1 MDKIMEIIEKIGTRN
16 LIFAGIGLVV
26 LIVFLFVYRGLRIRK
41 YRKLI
46 VDVENKMNAVK
57 SLPLQYRLG
66 RVQSISKN
74 MPEVSELYEQYA
86 QEFERICE
94 YQKNELGI
102 LVNEVDEQLFYGK
115 LRKVSKKMKQLDE
128 MLIVYEKDSQELLE
142 KIEKITEIENVQRIE
157 IIRVKEMYRETID
170 HFESIRFKVEEFVPN
185 LLDIFNEIDDSFVK
199 LEGMMNNQ
207 LFEDAKEFTKDIE
220 AKVIW
225 VNQRLEDLPSYIA
238 VVRQYMPKKVA
249 HIQGLIQ
256 IMTEEKFSLNQ
267 LDAYNRLNMIQTTL
281 EESIGHIKKLE
292 LELIPKDPND
302 NKNVIMEIRGA
313 AGGDEGNIF
322 AGDLYRMYVKYAESQ
337 GWKVEVMEAEE
348 SEAGGFS
355 LISFNVIGDGVY
367 GKLKYESGSHR
378 VQRVPKTETQGR
390 VHTST
395 ATVLVMPEMEEV
407 DVQINKS
414 DLRIDT
420 YRASGAGGQHIN
432 KTDSAVRITHLP
444 TGIVATSQDGRSQ
457 HDNRDKA
464 MKALVAR
471 VYDYFQSQQT
481 EAIDSER
488 KSKVGTGDRAEKIR
502 TYNYPQ
508 NRVTDHRIGLTI
520 QQLDRI
526 IEGKLDD
533 IITALINED
542 QRLKLEGQK

>member
-1 MDKIMEIIEKIGTRN
+1 MHE
-16 LIFAGIGLVV
+16 
-26 LIVFLFVYRGLRIRK
+26 
-41 YRKLI
+41 
-46 VDVENKMNAVK
+46 
-57 SLPLQYRLG
+57 
-66 RVQSISKN
+66 
-74 MPEVSELYEQYA
+74 
-86 QEFERICE
+86 
-94 YQKNELGI
+94 
-102 LVNEVDEQLFYGK
+102 
-115 LRKVSKKMKQLDE
+115 
-128 MLIVYEKDSQELLE
+128 
-142 KIEKITEIENVQRIE
+142 
-157 IIRVKEMYRETID
+157 
-170 HFESIRFKVEEFVPN
+170 
-185 LLDIFNEIDDSFVK
+185 
-199 LEGMMNNQ
+199 
-207 LFEDAKEFTKDIE
+207 
-220 AKVIW
+220 
-225 VNQRLEDLPSYIA
+225 
-238 VVRQYMPKKVA
+238 
-249 HIQGLIQ
+249 
-256 IMTEEKFSLNQ
+256 
-267 LDAYNRLNMIQTTL
+267 L
-281 EESIGHIKKLE
+281 EERMPDIIKKLE

>member
-1 MDKIMEIIEKIGTRN
+1 MNESMLDRLVSMENRYEELGHMLMDPDIGTD
-16 LIFAGIGLVV
+16 I
-26 LIVFLFVYRGLRIRK
+26 
-41 YRKLI
+41 
-46 VDVENKMNAVK
+46 
-57 SLPLQYRLG
+57 
-66 RVQSISKN
+66 
-74 MPEVSELYEQYA
+74 
-86 QEFERICE
+86 
-94 YQKNELGI
+94 
-102 LVNEVDEQLFYGK
+102 
-115 LRKVSKKMKQLDE
+115 KKMTDVTKEQASLQAAYDLFQEYKEVKDGIDGAKELMKENDPEIKEMAKMELDE
-128 MLIVYEKDSQELLE
+128 
-142 KIEKITEIENVQRIE
+142 
-157 IIRVKEMYRETID
+157 
-170 HFESIRFKVEEFVPN
+170 
-185 LLDIFNEIDDSFVK
+185 
-199 LEGMMNNQ
+199 
-207 LFEDAKEFTKDIE
+207 
-220 AKVIW
+220 
-225 VNQRLEDLPSYIA
+225 
-238 VVRQYMPKKVA
+238 
-249 HIQGLIQ
+249 
-256 IMTEEKFSLNQ
+256 
-267 LDAYNRLNMIQTTL
+267 L
-281 EESIGHIKKLE
+281 EERMPDIIKKLE

-378 VQRVPKTETQGR
+378 VERVPKTETQGR

>member
-1 MDKIMEIIEKIGTRN
+1 MNESMLDRLVSMENRYEELGHMLMDPDIGTD
-16 LIFAGIGLVV
+16 I
-26 LIVFLFVYRGLRIRK
+26 
-41 YRKLI
+41 
-46 VDVENKMNAVK
+46 
-57 SLPLQYRLG
+57 
-66 RVQSISKN
+66 
-74 MPEVSELYEQYA
+74 
-86 QEFERICE
+86 
-94 YQKNELGI
+94 
-102 LVNEVDEQLFYGK
+102 
-115 LRKVSKKMKQLDE
+115 KKMTDVTKEQASLQAAYDLFQEYKEVKDGIDGAKELMKENDPEIKEMAKMELDE
-128 MLIVYEKDSQELLE
+128 
-142 KIEKITEIENVQRIE
+142 
-157 IIRVKEMYRETID
+157 
-170 HFESIRFKVEEFVPN
+170 
-185 LLDIFNEIDDSFVK
+185 
-199 LEGMMNNQ
+199 
-207 LFEDAKEFTKDIE
+207 
-220 AKVIW
+220 
-225 VNQRLEDLPSYIA
+225 
-238 VVRQYMPKKVA
+238 
-249 HIQGLIQ
+249 
-256 IMTEEKFSLNQ
+256 
-267 LDAYNRLNMIQTTL
+267 L
-281 EESIGHIKKLE
+281 EERMPDIIKKLE

-444 TGIVATSQDGRSQ
+444 TGIVSTSQDGRSQ

>member
-1 MDKIMEIIEKIGTRN
+1 MNESMLDRLVSMENRYEELGHMLMDPDIGTD
-16 LIFAGIGLVV
+16 I
-26 LIVFLFVYRGLRIRK
+26 
-41 YRKLI
+41 
-46 VDVENKMNAVK
+46 
-57 SLPLQYRLG
+57 
-66 RVQSISKN
+66 
-74 MPEVSELYEQYA
+74 
-86 QEFERICE
+86 
-94 YQKNELGI
+94 
-102 LVNEVDEQLFYGK
+102 
-115 LRKVSKKMKQLDE
+115 KKMTDVTKEQASLQAAYDLFQEYKEVKDGIDGAKELMKENDPEIKEMAKMELDE
-128 MLIVYEKDSQELLE
+128 
-142 KIEKITEIENVQRIE
+142 
-157 IIRVKEMYRETID
+157 
-170 HFESIRFKVEEFVPN
+170 
-185 LLDIFNEIDDSFVK
+185 
-199 LEGMMNNQ
+199 
-207 LFEDAKEFTKDIE
+207 
-220 AKVIW
+220 
-225 VNQRLEDLPSYIA
+225 
-238 VVRQYMPKKVA
+238 
-249 HIQGLIQ
+249 
-256 IMTEEKFSLNQ
+256 
-267 LDAYNRLNMIQTTL
+267 L
-281 EESIGHIKKLE
+281 EERMPDIIKKLE

-337 GWKVEVMEAEE
+337 RWKVEVMEAEE

>member
-1 MDKIMEIIEKIGTRN
+1 MNESMLDRLVSMENRYEELGHMLMDPDIGTD
-16 LIFAGIGLVV
+16 I
-26 LIVFLFVYRGLRIRK
+26 
-41 YRKLI
+41 
-46 VDVENKMNAVK
+46 
-57 SLPLQYRLG
+57 
-66 RVQSISKN
+66 
-74 MPEVSELYEQYA
+74 
-86 QEFERICE
+86 
-94 YQKNELGI
+94 
-102 LVNEVDEQLFYGK
+102 
-115 LRKVSKKMKQLDE
+115 KKMTDVTKEQASLQAAYDLFQEYKEVKDGIDGAKELMKENDPEIKEMAKMELDE
-128 MLIVYEKDSQELLE
+128 
-142 KIEKITEIENVQRIE
+142 
-157 IIRVKEMYRETID
+157 
-170 HFESIRFKVEEFVPN
+170 
-185 LLDIFNEIDDSFVK
+185 
-199 LEGMMNNQ
+199 
-207 LFEDAKEFTKDIE
+207 
-220 AKVIW
+220 
-225 VNQRLEDLPSYIA
+225 
-238 VVRQYMPKKVA
+238 
-249 HIQGLIQ
+249 
-256 IMTEEKFSLNQ
+256 
-267 LDAYNRLNMIQTTL
+267 L
-281 EESIGHIKKLE
+281 EERMPDIIKKLA

>member
-1 MDKIMEIIEKIGTRN
+1 MNESMLDRLVSMENRYEELGHMLMGPDIGTD
-16 LIFAGIGLVV
+16 I
-26 LIVFLFVYRGLRIRK
+26 
-41 YRKLI
+41 
-46 VDVENKMNAVK
+46 
-57 SLPLQYRLG
+57 
-66 RVQSISKN
+66 
-74 MPEVSELYEQYA
+74 
-86 QEFERICE
+86 
-94 YQKNELGI
+94 
-102 LVNEVDEQLFYGK
+102 
-115 LRKVSKKMKQLDE
+115 KKMTDVTKEQASLQAAYDLFQEYKEVKDGIDGAKELMKENDPEIKEMAKMELDE
-128 MLIVYEKDSQELLE
+128 
-142 KIEKITEIENVQRIE
+142 
-157 IIRVKEMYRETID
+157 
-170 HFESIRFKVEEFVPN
+170 
-185 LLDIFNEIDDSFVK
+185 
-199 LEGMMNNQ
+199 
-207 LFEDAKEFTKDIE
+207 
-220 AKVIW
+220 
-225 VNQRLEDLPSYIA
+225 
-238 VVRQYMPKKVA
+238 
-249 HIQGLIQ
+249 
-256 IMTEEKFSLNQ
+256 
-267 LDAYNRLNMIQTTL
+267 L
-281 EESIGHIKKLE
+281 EERMPDIIKKLE

>member
-1 MDKIMEIIEKIGTRN
+1 MIERLNAIEEKYNEISNELMNPDTISDIKKTLSLTKEQSSLRDAYDIYQVYKQVLSDIDAAKEMTKDPEMAE
-16 LIFAGIGLVV
+16 FAKEEL
-26 LIVFLFVYRGLRIRK
+26 
-41 YRKLI
+41 
-46 VDVENKMNAVK
+46 
-57 SLPLQYRLG
+57 
-66 RVQSISKN
+66 
-74 MPEVSELYEQYA
+74 SELE
-86 QEFERICE
+86 E
-94 YQKNELGI
+94 
-102 LVNEVDEQLFYGK
+102 
-115 LRKVSKKMKQLDE
+115 KKTN
-128 MLIVYEKDSQELLE
+128 LE
-142 KIEKITEIENVQRIE
+142 KQIEVI
-157 IIRVKEMYRETID
+157 
-170 HFESIRFKVEEFVPN
+170 
-185 LLDIFNEIDDSFVK
+185 LL
-199 LEGMMNNQ
+199 
-207 LFEDAKEFTKDIE
+207 
-220 AKVIW
+220 
-225 VNQRLEDLPSYIA
+225 
-238 VVRQYMPKKVA
+238 
-249 HIQGLIQ
+249 
-256 IMTEEKFSLNQ
+256 
-267 LDAYNRLNMIQTTL
+267 
-281 EESIGHIKKLE
+281 
-292 LELIPKDPND
+292 PKDPND
-302 NKNVIMEIRGA
+302 GKNVIVEIRGA

-471 VYDYFQSQQT
+471 VYDYFQSQQ
-481 EAIDSER
+481 AIDSER

>member
-1 MDKIMEIIEKIGTRN
+1 MNESMLDRLVSMEELGHMLMDPDIGTD
-16 LIFAGIGLVV
+16 I
-26 LIVFLFVYRGLRIRK
+26 
-41 YRKLI
+41 
-46 VDVENKMNAVK
+46 
-57 SLPLQYRLG
+57 
-66 RVQSISKN
+66 
-74 MPEVSELYEQYA
+74 
-86 QEFERICE
+86 
-94 YQKNELGI
+94 
-102 LVNEVDEQLFYGK
+102 
-115 LRKVSKKMKQLDE
+115 KKMTDVTKEQASLQAAYDLFQEYKEVKDGIDGAKELMKENDPEIKEMAKMELDE
-128 MLIVYEKDSQELLE
+128 
-142 KIEKITEIENVQRIE
+142 
-157 IIRVKEMYRETID
+157 
-170 HFESIRFKVEEFVPN
+170 
-185 LLDIFNEIDDSFVK
+185 
-199 LEGMMNNQ
+199 
-207 LFEDAKEFTKDIE
+207 
-220 AKVIW
+220 
-225 VNQRLEDLPSYIA
+225 
-238 VVRQYMPKKVA
+238 
-249 HIQGLIQ
+249 
-256 IMTEEKFSLNQ
+256 
-267 LDAYNRLNMIQTTL
+267 L
-281 EESIGHIKKLE
+281 EERMPDIIKKLE

>member
-1 MDKIMEIIEKIGTRN
+1 MNESMLDRLVSMENRYEELGHMLMDPDIGTD
-16 LIFAGIGLVV
+16 I
-26 LIVFLFVYRGLRIRK
+26 
-41 YRKLI
+41 
-46 VDVENKMNAVK
+46 
-57 SLPLQYRLG
+57 
-66 RVQSISKN
+66 
-74 MPEVSELYEQYA
+74 
-86 QEFERICE
+86 
-94 YQKNELGI
+94 
-102 LVNEVDEQLFYGK
+102 
-115 LRKVSKKMKQLDE
+115 KKMTDVTKEQASLQAAYDLFQEYKEVKDGIDGAKELMKENDPEIKEMAKMELDE
-128 MLIVYEKDSQELLE
+128 
-142 KIEKITEIENVQRIE
+142 
-157 IIRVKEMYRETID
+157 
-170 HFESIRFKVEEFVPN
+170 
-185 LLDIFNEIDDSFVK
+185 
-199 LEGMMNNQ
+199 
-207 LFEDAKEFTKDIE
+207 
-220 AKVIW
+220 
-225 VNQRLEDLPSYIA
+225 
-238 VVRQYMPKKVA
+238 
-249 HIQGLIQ
+249 
-256 IMTEEKFSLNQ
+256 
-267 LDAYNRLNMIQTTL
+267 L
-281 EESIGHIKKLE
+281 EERMPDIIKKLE

-457 HDNRDKA
+457 HDNRDTA

>member
-1 MDKIMEIIEKIGTRN
+1 MNESMLDRLKTMENRYEELGHMLMDPDIGSDIKKMTEVTKEQASLQTAYDLYQEYKEIE
-16 LIFAGIGLVV
+16 AGI
-26 LIVFLFVYRGLRIRK
+26 
-41 YRKLI
+41 
-46 VDVENKMNAVK
+46 
-57 SLPLQYRLG
+57 
-66 RVQSISKN
+66 
-74 MPEVSELYEQYA
+74 
-86 QEFERICE
+86 
-94 YQKNELGI
+94 
-102 LVNEVDEQLFYGK
+102 
-115 LRKVSKKMKQLDE
+115 
-128 MLIVYEKDSQELLE
+128 
-142 KIEKITEIENVQRIE
+142 
-157 IIRVKEMYRETID
+157 
-170 HFESIRFKVEEFVPN
+170 
-185 LLDIFNEIDDSFVK
+185 
-199 LEGMMNNQ
+199 
-207 LFEDAKEFTKDIE
+207 EDAKELTKESDPEIKE
-220 AKVIW
+220 MAKME
-225 VNQRLEDLPSYIA
+225 LAEL
-238 VVRQYMPKKVA
+238 
-249 HIQGLIQ
+249 
-256 IMTEEKFSLNQ
+256 EEKLPE
-267 LDAYNRLNMIQTTL
+267 I
-281 EESIGHIKKLE
+281 IKKLE
-292 LELIPKDPND
+292 IELIPKDPND
-302 NKNVIMEIRGA
+302 NKDVIMEIRGA

-337 GWKVEVMEAEE
+337 GWKIEVMEAVDA
-348 SEAGGFS
+348 EAGGYS
-355 LISFNVIGDGVY
+355 LISFMVKGEGVY
-367 GKLKYESGSHR
+367 GKLKFESGSHR

-395 ATVLVMPEMEEV
+395 ATVLVMPEVEEV
-407 DVQINKS
+407 DVEINKS

>member
-1 MDKIMEIIEKIGTRN
+1 MIEKVRLMEQRYNELSNKLSEPGIADDQKLFTDLMKEFKN
-16 LIFAGIGLVV
+16 LTPVV
-26 LIVFLFVYRGLRIRK
+26 EK
-41 YRKLI
+41 YR
-46 VDVENKMNAVK
+46 E
-57 SLPLQYRLG
+57 
-66 RVQSISKN
+66 
-74 MPEVSELYEQYA
+74 
-86 QEFERICE
+86 
-94 YQKNELGI
+94 
-102 LVNEVDEQLFYGK
+102 
-115 LRKVSKKMKQLDE
+115 
-128 MLIVYEKDSQELLE
+128 YEKAANSFNEAKELLE
-142 KIEKITEIENVQRIE
+142 AGGMDKDF
-157 IIRVKEMYRETID
+157 KEMVQSEFD
-170 HFESIRFKVEEFVPN
+170 ESK
-185 LLDIFNEIDDSFVK
+185 
-199 LEGMMNNQ
+199 
-207 LFEDAKEFTKDIE
+207 KD
-220 AKVIW
+220 
-225 VNQRLEDLPSYIA
+225 
-238 VVRQYMPKKVA
+238 M
-249 HIQGLIQ
+249 
-256 IMTEEKFSLNQ
+256 EKFS
-267 LDAYNRLNMIQTTL
+267 D
-281 EESIGHIKKLE
+281 E
-292 LELIPKDPND
+292 LTILLLPKDPND
-302 NKNVIMEIRGA
+302 DKDIIMEIRGA
-313 AGGDEGNIF
+313 AGGDEANIF

>member
-1 MDKIMEIIEKIGTRN
+1 MNESMLDRLVSMENRYEELGHMLMDPDIGTDIKKMTDVTKEQAS
-16 LIFAGIGLVV
+16 LQAAYDLFQEYKEVKDGIDGAKELM
-26 LIVFLFVYRGLRIRK
+26 K
-41 YRKLI
+41 
-46 VDVENKMNAVK
+46 ENDPEIKEMAKME
-57 SLPLQYRLG
+57 LDELEER
-66 RVQSISKN
+66 
-74 MPEVSELYEQYA
+74 MPE
-86 QEFERICE
+86 I
-94 YQKNELGI
+94 
-102 LVNEVDEQLFYGK
+102 
-115 LRKVSKKMKQLDE
+115 
-128 MLIVYEKDSQELLE
+128 
-142 KIEKITEIENVQRIE
+142 
-157 IIRVKEMYRETID
+157 
-170 HFESIRFKVEEFVPN
+170 
-185 LLDIFNEIDDSFVK
+185 
-199 LEGMMNNQ
+199 
-207 LFEDAKEFTKDIE
+207 
-220 AKVIW
+220 
-225 VNQRLEDLPSYIA
+225 
-238 VVRQYMPKKVA
+238 
-249 HIQGLIQ
+249 
-256 IMTEEKFSLNQ
+256 
-267 LDAYNRLNMIQTTL
+267 
-281 EESIGHIKKLE
+281 IKKLE
-292 LELIPKDPND
+292 LELIPKYPND